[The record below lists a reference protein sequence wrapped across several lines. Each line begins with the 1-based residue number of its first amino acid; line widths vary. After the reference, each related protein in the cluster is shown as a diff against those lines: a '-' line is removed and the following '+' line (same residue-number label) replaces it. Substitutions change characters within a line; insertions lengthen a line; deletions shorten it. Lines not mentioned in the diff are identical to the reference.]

1 MTDSVL
7 TYKDCYEQAQSLA
20 LEIIEDNQD
29 ECETL
34 EDFMD
39 KAWEYVDNHEW
50 VIYYYKAHQFV
61 DALPHEYY
69 DAAEELVEELHSVG
83 SGEDRGLRIE
93 SFNHY
98 ASLLAF
104 HGLTA
109 WVSEF
114 IEKALEEVA

>member
-1 MTDSVL
+1 MTYSGL
-7 TYKDCYEQAQSLA
+7 TYIECYEQAQSLA

-39 KAWEYVDNHEW
+39 KAWEYVDGHEW
-50 VIYYYKAHQFV
+50 VIYYYKARQFV
-61 DALPHEYY
+61 HVLPHEYY

-83 SGEDRGLRIE
+83 SGENRGLRIE
-93 SFNHY
+93 SFDHY
-98 ASLLAF
+98 ATLLAF

-109 WVSEF
+109 WVSDF
-114 IEKALEEVA
+114 IEEALEEKA